1 MKSRA
6 TILASLASEERRAF
20 FDGLSASEIE
30 QLIFSWKFWA
40 RPDQLPPDGDWRT
53 WLLLGGR
60 GSGKTRSAAEW
71 VRSEIES
78 GRRRHLG
85 IIGPTADAV
94 RRIQVEGP
102 SGILSVAPPWAR
114 PTFEPALRR
123 LVWPNGAVAHLF
135 SAEEPD
141 RLRGPN
147 LDGAWVDELCACPQ
161 ADELWNMLA
170 MAVRVA
176 GPKGKA
182 PAIVVTTTPRPIKV
196 LRDIVGSPSTR
207 LTRARTLDNAANL
220 DGATLKHLVERY
232 GGTTL
237 GRQELEAEILD
248 QVDGALWSRAMIE
261 DQRVRRP
268 PVLRRIVVA
277 VDPAVADGTGGDECG
292 IVAAG
297 LGDDA
302 HAYLLADRSGRM
314 SPERWARAAIN
325 LYRDHAADR
334 LIAEA
339 NNGGEL
345 VRITMRAVD
354 PRVPVRLVHA
364 SRAKQARAEPVAAL
378 YEQKRV
384 HHVGAFSDLEDQL
397 CNWAPLEGGPSPDRL
412 DALVWAL
419 TELMLRP
426 PPMQSLPSTMPRVI
440 ALYQR

>member
-1 MKSRA
+1 MRSPA
-6 TILASLASEERRAF
+6 ASLAAMPAEERRAYL
-20 FDGLSASEIE
+20 DSLSPIEAE
-30 QLIFSWKFWA
+30 QLIFTWKFWA
-40 RPDQLPPDGDWRT
+40 RPDQLAPAGEWRT

-71 VRSEIES
+71 LRQEIEG
-78 GRRRHLG
+78 GRRRQLG
-85 IIGPTADAV
+85 IVGPTADAV

-102 SGILSVAPPWAR
+102 SGILSVAPSWAR

-176 GPKGKA
+176 GPKGDA
-182 PAIVVTTTPRPIKV
+182 PQIVVTTTPRPIRV
-196 LRDIVGSPSTR
+196 LKEIVGSSSTKV
-207 LTRARTLDNAANL
+207 TRARTLDNAANL
-220 DGATLKHLVERY
+220 DAATLKHLAERY
-232 GGTTL
+232 GGPTL
-237 GRQELEAEILD
+237 GRQELEAEMLD
-248 QVDGALWSRAMIE
+248 QVDGALWSRSAIE
-261 DQRVRRP
+261 DQRVARP
-268 PVLRRIVVA
+268 PMLKRVVVA
-277 VDPAVADGTGGDECG
+277 VDPAVANGSGDECG

-297 LGDDA
+297 LGEDG
-302 HAYLLADRSGRM
+302 HGYVLADRSGRM
-314 SPERWARAAIN
+314 SPERWARSAID
-325 LYRDHAADR
+325 LYHGQVADR

-354 PRVPVRLVHA
+354 AQVPVRLVHA
-364 SRAKQARAEPVAAL
+364 SRGKQARAEPVAAL
-378 YEQKRV
+378 YEQGRV
-384 HHVGAFSDLEDQL
+384 HHVGAFPELEDQL

-412 DALVWAL
+412 DALVRAL
-419 TELMLRP
+419 TELMLKVRLEDRP
-426 PPMQSLPSTMPRVI
+426 RPAMPNVI
-440 ALYQR
+440 SIYGR

>member
-1 MKSRA
+1 MPAEQRA
-6 TILASLASEERRAF
+6 AFLDSLAPIE
-20 FDGLSASEIE
+20 LE
-30 QLIFSWKFWA
+30 QLIYRWSFWA
-40 RPDQLPPDGDWRT
+40 RPDQLPPAGEWRT

-71 VRSEIES
+71 VRSEIEG
-78 GRRRHLG
+78 GRRRHVG
-85 IIGPTADAV
+85 IIGPTSDAV

-102 SGILSVAPPWAR
+102 SGILSIAPPWAR

-123 LVWPNGAVAHLF
+123 LKWPNGSIAYLF

-147 LDGAWVDELCACPQ
+147 LDGCWVDELAACPQ
-161 ADELWNMLA
+161 ASDLWDMLA

-176 GPKGKA
+176 GPKGDA
-182 PAIVVTTTPRPIKV
+182 PAIVVTTTPRPIKI
-196 LRDIVGSPSTR
+196 LKDIIAAPSTKI
-207 LTRARTLDNAANL
+207 TKAKTLDNTPNL
-220 DGATLKHLVERY
+220 DAATLKHLIDRY

-237 GRQELEAEILD
+237 GRQELDAEILD
-248 QVDGALWSRAMIE
+248 QIDGALWSRSMIE
-261 DQRVRRP
+261 DQRITRVPALKR
-268 PVLRRIVVA
+268 VVVA
-277 VDPAVADGTGGDECG
+277 VDPAVANGTGDECG

-297 LGDDA
+297 LGEDN
-302 HAYLLADRSGRM
+302 HAYILADWSGRM
-314 SPERWARAAIN
+314 SPERWARRAIE
-325 LYRDHAADR
+325 LYHAQGADR

-354 PRVPVRLVHA
+354 ASVPVRLVHA
-364 SRAKQARAEPVAAL
+364 ARGKQARAEPIAAL

-384 HHVGAFSDLEDQL
+384 HHVGAFPELEDQL

-419 TELMLRP
+419 AELMLRARP
-426 PPMQSLPSTMPRVI
+426 IEQFKVTSPKVI
-440 ALYQR
+440 PIYAR